1 MKSIK
6 FLSTFAFAATLFV
19 QTLSANTIENV
30 YTMDGTTVKIAATSK
45 NIIVNLG
52 DVEKEDITIALMDE
66 DQNTLMSET
75 IKDVKNFAKKYNV
88 SRLDD
93 GDYKMIITKKTVR
106 TVQPFSI
113 YHGEV
118 TMSLDDKKEKF
129 LPTITFKEDKLDVN
143 VLLSNYS
150 NIIVKIYDN
159 EGREMMSDKQMAEF
173 KLNKRYN
180 LSKLQAGV
188 YVAEVTAG
196 DETFRYTITK

>member
-6 FLSTFAFAATLFV
+6 FLSTFALAATLFV
-19 QTLSANTIENV
+19 QTISANAIENV
-30 YTMDGTTVKIAATSK
+30 YTMDGTTVKIASTSK

-52 DVEKEDITIALMDE
+52 DVQKEEITIAIMDN
-66 DQNTLMSET
+66 DQNTLISET
-75 IKDVKNFAKKYNV
+75 VKDVKNFTKKYNV

-93 GDYKMIITKKTVR
+93 GNYKMIITKKTIR

-113 YHGEV
+113 LHGDV
-118 TMSLDDKKEKF
+118 TMSTEDKKEKF
-129 LPTITFKEDKLDVN
+129 LPTISFANDRLDVN

-150 NIIVKIYDN
+150 NIIVKLYDN
-159 EGREMMSDKQMAEF
+159 EGREVMNDKQMAEF

-180 LSKLQAGV
+180 LSNLLSGV

>member
-6 FLSTFAFAATLFV
+6 FLSTFALAATLFV
-19 QTLSANTIENV
+19 QTISANAIENV
-30 YTMDGTTVKIAATSK
+30 YTMDGTTVKIASTSK

-52 DVEKEDITIALMDE
+52 DVQKEEITIAIMDN
-66 DQNTLMSET
+66 DQNTLISET
-75 IKDVKNFAKKYNV
+75 VKDVKNFTKKYNV

-93 GDYKMIITKKTVR
+93 GNYKMIITKKTIR

-113 YHGEV
+113 LHGDV
-118 TMSLDDKKEKF
+118 TMSTEDKKEKF
-129 LPTITFKEDKLDVN
+129 LPTISFSNDRLDVN

-150 NIIVKIYDN
+150 NIIVKLYDN
-159 EGREMMSDKQMAEF
+159 EGREVMNDKQMAEF

-180 LSKLQAGV
+180 LSNLLSGV